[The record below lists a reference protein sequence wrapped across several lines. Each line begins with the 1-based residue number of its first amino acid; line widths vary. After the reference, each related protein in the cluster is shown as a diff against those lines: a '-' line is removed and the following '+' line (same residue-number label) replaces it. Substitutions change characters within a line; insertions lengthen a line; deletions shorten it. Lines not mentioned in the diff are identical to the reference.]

1 MLPFK
6 YCIMF
11 IFFVINELAST
22 TLETTTIII
31 GFSVAIIADIDR
43 NETIVDIK
51 LITLL
56 AVLSGWINVPRTLV
70 RKV

>member
-1 MLPFK
+1 M
-6 YCIMF
+6 
-11 IFFVINELAST
+11 INELAST

-51 LITLL
+51 FITLL

>member
-1 MLPFK
+1 
-6 YCIMF
+6 MF
-11 IFFVINELAST
+11 NFFVINELAST

>member
-1 MLPFK
+1 
-6 YCIMF
+6 MF
-11 IFFVINELAST
+11 NFFVINELAST

-31 GFSVAIIADIDR
+31 VSVVSVAIIADIDR